1 MNLHGR
7 RRAGGGRGGARPG
20 GPPALRPPGRRP
32 GRIALALAGV
42 VTTTSVARL
51 LLLLLAFGVLLG
63 SPVPSLAAD
72 YQGPIVDAH
81 SHVPNGSAIDAYVAA
96 MKKHNIS
103 RVVLLGVGGVQKD
116 DVAWIA
122 AAAKKYP
129 GLVIPAAPVADP
141 SDAGVAKAAAAL
153 DSLKARA
160 LGEVHGRQ
168 VSRKIER
175 DATSFGTLFEL
186 AASRGVPVVIHE
198 ELTDASARKLE
209 AALAA
214 HRKTTVVIAHGG
226 EGPPAR
232 VDGLL
237 ARSSNLFF
245 DLSGMHFQR
254 KPALATETGPLDPAW
269 KAVIEKYPDRFL
281 IGIDV
286 WAPRLFE
293 PATLD
298 KLMVWT
304 RRILGELKPEV
315 AERVASKNAAAL
327 FKLD

>member
-1 MNLHGR
+1 MSRSR
-7 RRAGGGRGGARPG
+7 RMAVCV
-20 GPPALRPPGRRP
+20 AL
-32 GRIALALAGV
+32 LSLV
-42 VTTTSVARL
+42 LSV
-51 LLLLLAFGVLLG
+51 
-63 SPVPSLAAD
+63 SPLPSLAAE
-72 YQGPIVDAH
+72 YQGPIIDAH
-81 SHVPNGSAIDAYVAA
+81 SHVPNATAIDAYVAA

-129 GLVIPAAPVADP
+129 GIVVPGAPVADP
-141 SDAGVAKAAAAL
+141 SDAGVSRAAEAL
-153 DSLKARA
+153 ERLKARA

-175 DATSFGTLFEL
+175 DPGSFGKLFEL
-186 AASRGVPVVIHE
+186 AAAKGVPVVIHA
-198 ELTDASARKLE
+198 ELTDESARKLE

-237 ARSSNLFF
+237 ARNQNLFF

-269 KAVIEKYPDRFL
+269 KTVIEKHPDRFL

-293 PATLD
+293 PAALD
-298 KLMVWT
+298 KLMAWT

-315 AERVASKNAAAL
+315 AERVASKNAGAL

>member
-1 MNLHGR
+1 VKATLAVVVCLGLWL
-7 RRAGGGRGGARPG
+7 AS
-20 GPPALRPPGRRP
+20 PA
-32 GRIALALAGV
+32 A
-42 VTTTSVARL
+42 
-51 LLLLLAFGVLLG
+51 
-63 SPVPSLAAD
+63 AAD
-72 YQGPIVDAH
+72 YQGVIIDAH
-81 SHVPNGSAIDAYVAA
+81 SHVPNAQAIDAYVAA
-96 MKKHNIS
+96 MKKHNVG
-103 RVVLLGVGGVQKD
+103 RVVLLGVGAVQKD

-129 GLVIPAAPVADP
+129 ALVVPGAPVADP
-141 SDAGVAKAAAAL
+141 TDAGVTKASEAL
-153 DSLKARA
+153 EMLKARA

-175 DATSFGTLFEL
+175 DPATFRKLFEL
-186 AASRGVPVVIHE
+186 AASKGVPVVIHE
-198 ELTDASARKLE
+198 ELTDASAKKLE

-214 HRKTTVVIAHGG
+214 HRKTAVVIAHGG

-237 ARSSNLFF
+237 ARNTNLFV

-254 KPALATETGPLDPAW
+254 KPALATETGPLDPGW

-293 PATLD
+293 PPALD
-298 KLMVWT
+298 KLMAWT

-315 AERVASKNAAAL
+315 AERVAAKNAAAL